1 MRVVIIGNGPGGVE
15 LAKELSGE
23 HEVLIIEREEVPFYS
38 KPMLSHYIAGL
49 IEREKLFPYPID
61 WYEGKGIGLRLGEE
75 AKLIDRARK
84 VLITDKGEY
93 PYDILVIATGARARE
108 PTVEGKEHLLTLR
121 SIEDADRIKALLEE
135 HGEALIV
142 GGGFIGLELAGNL
155 AKAGYGVKLIHR
167 RDTFLG
173 LDEELSGLI
182 RERLGEAGVEFHLD
196 AELLKADENGIQT
209 SKGYIE
215 GKVKIC
221 AIGIVPNV
229 EIARRSGIQT
239 GRGILIDDHFR
250 TSAKDVY
257 AIGDCAE
264 YSGIICGTAKGAT
277 GHARVLANILRGKED
292 RYPFELRS
300 SIFKFGDLP
309 IAIIGKTRG
318 DGEWIDGHTKAFF
331 QDGKLVGAVV
341 IGDIKRAFSIEKELK
356 EELYKA

>member
-23 HEVLIIEREEVPFYS
+23 HEVLIVEREEVPFYS
-38 KPMLSHYIAGL
+38 KPMLSHYIAGF
-49 IEREKLFPYPID
+49 IEREKLFTYSLD
-61 WYEGKGIGLRLGEE
+61 WYERKGISLKLGEE

-84 VLITDKGEY
+84 VLVTDKGEY

-121 SIEDADRIKALLEE
+121 SIEDAERIKALLEE

-167 RDTFLG
+167 RETFLG

-182 RERLGEAGVEFHLD
+182 RERLEESGVEFHLS
-196 AELLKADENGIQT
+196 AELLKADENGLLT
-209 SKGYIE
+209 TRGYVE

-221 AIGIVPNV
+221 AIGIIPNV
-229 EIARRSGIQT
+229 EIARRSGIHT

-250 TSAKDVY
+250 TSAEDVY

-264 YSGIICGTAKGAT
+264 YSGIICGTAKAAA
-277 GHARVLANILRGKED
+277 GHAKVLANLLRGKED

-300 SIFKFGDLP
+300 SVFKFGDLP
-309 IAIIGKTRG
+309 IAIIGKTKG
-318 DGEWIDGHTKAFF
+318 EGEWLDEYTKAFF

-341 IGDIKRAFSIEKELK
+341 IGDIRRAFSIEKELK
-356 EELYKA
+356 KELYGA